1 MRLGDIEVTIKPG
14 TLAYSLYGSEKVIER
29 HRHRFEVNP
38 EYIDEIESKG
48 LVFSAYSDG
57 GRRMEIAELP
67 DHIFFLATQFHP
79 EFRSRPY
86 KPSPPF
92 VGFLK
97 AALKYRKEEM

>member
-1 MRLGDIEVTIKPG
+1 
-14 TLAYSLYGSEKVIER
+14 
-29 HRHRFEVNP
+29 
-38 EYIDEIESKG
+38 
-48 LVFSAYSDG
+48 
-57 GRRMEIAELP
+57 MEIAELP